1 MGFEPGASRS
11 RTVRSTKL
19 SYTLFSR
26 EDRSRTCVLVLPRH
40 AATPPGPLPDFDFHS
55 AIHTPNFRLFRVPA
69 TGVEPVP
76 PRFSTQAAST
86 ELASPGNHRS
96 AGGGNRTHNCPFK
109 RRGLCLLS
117 YTSKFRGLESNQRPP
132 ASKAG
137 NGTSTE
143 SPGMNF
149 DQLPRQES
157 NQRRPP
163 SEGGNSTSTES
174 PASWHWLP
182 AGVLQSA
189 AVVGIEPTNYAL
201 TERRLTIRLH
211 TAVCVGLTVR
221 KRIEAERPLR

>member
-1 MGFEPGASRS
+1 MGFEPTASRS

-40 AATPPGPLPDFDFHS
+40 AATPPGPLPDFDF
-55 AIHTPNFRLFRVPA
+55 TPRSTLRIPRFRVPA

-76 PRFSTQAAST
+76 PRFQRSAST

-96 AGGGNRTHNCPFK
+96 AGGGNRTHNCPLK

-117 YTSKFRGLESNQRPP
+117 YTSKFRELESNQRPP

-157 NQRRPP
+157 NLRRPP
-163 SEGGNSTSTES
+163 SEGGISTSTEPPAKQSSSGGRNRTYKLRFNRAS
-174 PASWHWLP
+174 PYH
-182 AGVLQSA
+182 SA
-189 AVVGIEPTNYAL
+189 PHRCMCGFDSP
-201 TERRLTIRLH
+201 
-211 TAVCVGLTVR
+211 
-221 KRIEAERPLR
+221 